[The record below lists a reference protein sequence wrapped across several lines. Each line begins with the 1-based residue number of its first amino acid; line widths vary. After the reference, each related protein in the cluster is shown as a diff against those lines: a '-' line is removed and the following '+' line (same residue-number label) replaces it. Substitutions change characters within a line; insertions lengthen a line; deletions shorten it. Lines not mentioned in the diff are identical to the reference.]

1 MNAITFTKLGVVQ
14 LKVDDVIKDELPMED
29 FLQRLRQAI
38 ENDVSKHQVI
48 ENTNGLYEIFHNGK
62 KYTVFY
68 GKALITK
75 NSPQIDTVQILNELV
90 ELSKTQKRIQDFKED
105 IKEEK
110 PRSLNEII
118 SNGNE
123 GIFYS
128 EDDKIKYIEYR
139 NKKLKEEKVLEGL
152 SKIFTDYNYNLDDSW
167 DTWPALVG
175 AIPGALVFVGSIVLG
190 ALLNNLWLLIPM
202 TYGIIDAMVTLFHG
216 VAPLSFLGQVALR
229 GFVWLGHAVSR
240 ISKRLGKRKRLAAIK
255 KSIIEADLSETIS
268 EKAPERKERK
278 ISEKDKTLK
287 GEAKES
293 IKKIFSKLA
302 LLSDLDTKSTYASQL
317 NEIIDLF
324 KSVKPE
330 EYNQG
335 FSDVLYKLSYLD
347 GQVSE
352 DIRKEISTHAI
363 TSDYQSTKQL
373 VDNISDEKFIIQRAS
388 HR

>member
-1 MNAITFTKLGVVQ
+1 MNVITFTKLGVVQ

-68 GKALITK
+68 GKSLITK

-110 PRSLNEII
+110 PRSLNEIV

-190 ALLNNLWLLIPM
+190 AILNSLWLLIPM
-202 TYGIIDAMVTLFHG
+202 AYGVIEAMVTLFHG

-229 GFVWLGHAVSR
+229 GFVWLGHAASR
-240 ISKRLGKRKRLAAIK
+240 ISKRLGKRRRLAAIK

-302 LLSDLDTKSTYASQL
+302 LLSDLDTKGTYASQL

-373 VDNISDEKFIIQRAS
+373 VDNISDEKFIIQRES

>member
-302 LLSDLDTKSTYASQL
+302 LLSDLDTKGTYASQL

-373 VDNISDEKFIIQRAS
+373 VDNISDEKFITQRAS